1 MTTRLSMSTND
12 LNSHQQAFDRIEH
25 SYITTWCRFHPEEAL
40 EAGIEDHAGKLK
52 PHDDETIGIQIVLNE
67 KCIAALDEVD
77 FEQLDEERKIHYKI
91 LHGCAELEHHSLM
104 DHDWRHRDPT
114 QFLPINAL
122 HQLTIRP
129 VENIELA
136 LKDRLAAIPTHIR
149 DAKNYLATVPEII
162 PKVWLEMAI
171 AEADAGINYLH
182 QLHQHPVVADAIN
195 VNDQIEQAIADAT
208 KSLESFLPA
217 LKRLLSKCDGD
228 FSCGREHFE
237 RLLKQRHFLPINS
250 QSLYEFGQRLFDQ
263 TRQELDVE
271 LKISDETLA
280 SIQQQHPEADQLLAH
295 YQQEMLA
302 AQDFLREYDL
312 VTLPA
317 QQELQVVT
325 TPEFLQ
331 HQIPFAAYL
340 DPSIADLSQT
350 GYYYVTPIKNDDELT
365 EHNHA
370 AISQTSVHEAW
381 PGHHLQF
388 VTANQSAQG
397 SHLLRRLHPSATL
410 YEGWALYCEQMMLE
424 QGFERHSGQKIVM
437 LRDRLW
443 RALRIMIDVEIHTQ
457 GLSLEG
463 AAQKMVDALGFSFDQ
478 AMGELNW
485 YSQAPTVPMSY
496 AVGWAL
502 INALRD
508 IVNPGNTAELKGFHD
523 KLLASGSVALS
534 LVIQRQF
541 GQDVWQKCCQHV
553 FGEHL

>member
-1 MTTRLSMSTND
+1 MSTND
-12 LNSHQQAFDRIEH
+12 LNPHQQAFDRIEH
-25 SYITTWCRFHPEEAL
+25 SYLSTWCRFHPEEAL
-40 EAGIEDHAGKLK
+40 EAGIEEHAGKLK
-52 PHDDETIGIQIVLNE
+52 PHDDEAIGIQIVLNE
-67 KCIAALDEVD
+67 KCLAALDEVEFD
-77 FEQLDEERKIHYKI
+77 ELDPERKIHYQV

-114 QFLPINAL
+114 RFLPINAL

-129 VENIELA
+129 VENIDQA
-136 LKDRLAAIPTHIR
+136 LKDRLTAIPTHIR
-149 DAKNYLATVPEII
+149 DAKNYLSTAPEVI
-162 PKVWLEMAI
+162 PKVWLEMAL
-171 AEADAGINYLH
+171 AEAEAGINYCHHLH
-182 QLHQHPVVADAIN
+182 LHPVVADVMN
-195 VNDQIEQAIADAT
+195 KNDSIEQAIADAT
-208 KSLESFLPA
+208 KALESFIPS
-217 LKRLLSKCDGD
+217 LKRLLPKCEGK
-228 FSCGREHFE
+228 FACGREHFE
-237 RLLKQRHFLPINS
+237 RLLKQQHFLPINS
-250 QSLYEFGQRLFDQ
+250 HSLHEFGQQLFDQ
-263 TRQELDVE
+263 TKKELDAE
-271 LKISDETLA
+271 LSSNDESLL
-280 SIQQQHPEADQLLAH
+280 SIQQQHPKIDNLLAH
-295 YQQEMLA
+295 YQQEMQA

-312 VTLPA
+312 VSLPVE
-317 QQELQVVT
+317 QSLNVVT

-350 GYYYVTPIKNDDELT
+350 GYYYVTPPKNEAELV
-365 EHNHA
+365 EHNYA

-388 VTANQSAQG
+388 VTANQSTHG
-397 SHLLRRLHPSATL
+397 SKLLRRLHPSATL

-424 QGFERHSGQKIVM
+424 QGFERHKGQRITM

-457 GLSLEG
+457 DLSLED

-485 YSQAPTVPMSY
+485 YSQAPTIPMSY

-508 IVNPGNTAELKGFHD
+508 IINPGNTVELKAFHD

-553 FGEHL
+553 FGEQL

>member
-1 MTTRLSMSTND
+1 MSIND
-12 LNSHQQAFDRIEH
+12 LNSHQQAFDRIEN
-25 SYITTWCRFHPEEAL
+25 SYLTTWCRFHPEEAL
-40 EAGIEDHAGKLK
+40 EAGVEDYADKLK
-52 PHDDETIGIQIVLNE
+52 PHDDETLGIQIVLNE
-67 KCIAALDEVD
+67 KCLAALDEVD
-77 FEQLDEERKIHYKI
+77 FGSLDTERQIHYQI

-129 VENIELA
+129 VENIASA
-136 LKDRLAAIPTHIR
+136 LKERLTAIPTHIR

-162 PKVWLEMAI
+162 PKVWAEMAL
-171 AEADAGINYLH
+171 AETESGINYLH
-182 QLHQHPVVADAIN
+182 HLHQHPLIADEMSK
-195 VNDQIEQAIADAT
+195 NDQLEQAIADAA
-208 KSLESFLPA
+208 KSLEGFLPT
-217 LKRLLSKCDGD
+217 LKRLLPKCEGE
-228 FSCGREHFE
+228 FACGREHFE
-237 RLLKQRHFLPINS
+237 RLLKQQHFLPINS
-250 QSLYEFGQRLFDQ
+250 QNLYDFGQRLFDK
-263 TRQELDVE
+263 TKQELQAE
-271 LKISDETLA
+271 LDASDLSIA
-280 SIQQQHPEADQLLAH
+280 SIQEHHPEAEQLLVH

-317 QQELQVVT
+317 QQTLKVVT

-350 GYYYVTPIKNDDELT
+350 AYYYVTPTNNDDELT
-365 EHNHA
+365 EHNYA

-388 VTANQSAQG
+388 VTANQSTQG

-424 QGFERHSGQKIVM
+424 QGFDRHQGQKIVM

-443 RALRIMIDVEIHTQ
+443 RALRIMIDVEIHTH
-457 GLSLEG
+457 GLSLED
-463 AAQKMVDALGFSFDQ
+463 AAHKMVDALGFSFEQ
-478 AMGELNW
+478 AMGELRW
-485 YSQAPTVPMSY
+485 YSQLPSVPMSY

-502 INALRD
+502 INTLRD
-508 IVNPGNTAELKGFHD
+508 IINPENTAELKDFHD
-523 KLLASGSVALS
+523 KLLASGSIALS

-541 GQDVWQKCCQHV
+541 GEDIWQKCCQHV
-553 FGEHL
+553 FGEQV